1 MFKHYRLRDYD
12 FKLIFLVLVAS
23 AVGILAIG
31 SAKESLQNKQ
41 IAGVLVG
48 LVMMVVISLFDYSML
63 IKLNWIMYAANL
75 VLLGAVIFSD
85 AGDTGGGAQRW
96 LEIGP
101 LRFQPSETAK
111 IILIL
116 FFAQFIMKHKEKFN
130 TFKYIM
136 LCVILV
142 AIPWVLIFEQPDLS
156 TSIIVLMVFCTI
168 MFVGGLSYK
177 VIVGILA
184 VVVPAFLIFLGLA
197 LQPNSVLVEKEII
210 KQYQLNR
217 ILAFTN
223 PEAYA
228 TEEAYQQI
236 NSITAIG
243 SGMLNGKGY
252 KTNEISSVINGNYIS
267 EPQTDF
273 IFAVIG
279 EEFGFKGS
287 VVVVLLL
294 MFIALECFS
303 VAAKAKDLSGRII
316 AGGMGGLVAFQSFV
330 NIGVATFI
338 LPNTGLPLPFI
349 SYGLT
354 SLWSLY
360 IGMGF
365 VLNVRLQSKKNGDK
379 IIEG

>member
-23 AVGILAIG
+23 AVGVLAIG
-31 SAKESLQNKQ
+31 SAKESLQSKQ
-41 IAGVLVG
+41 VAGVLVG
-48 LVMMVVISLFDYSML
+48 LVMMVVISLLDYSML
-63 IKLNWIMYAANL
+63 IKLNWLMYAANL

-116 FFAQFIMKHKEKFN
+116 FFAQFIMKHKDKFN
-130 TFKYIM
+130 SFKYIM

-142 AIPWVLIFEQPDLS
+142 AIPWVLIFKQPDLS

-184 VVVPAFLIFLGLA
+184 IVVPSLLIFLGLA
-197 LQPNSVLVEKEII
+197 LQPNSVLIEKEII

-217 ILAFTN
+217 ILAFTD
-223 PEAYA
+223 PKAYA

-243 SGMLNGKGY
+243 SGMLDGK
-252 KTNEISSVINGNYIS
+252 
-267 EPQTDF
+267 
-273 IFAVIG
+273 
-279 EEFGFKGS
+279 
-287 VVVVLLL
+287 
-294 MFIALECFS
+294 
-303 VAAKAKDLSGRII
+303 
-316 AGGMGGLVAFQSFV
+316 
-330 NIGVATFI
+330 
-338 LPNTGLPLPFI
+338 
-349 SYGLT
+349 
-354 SLWSLY
+354 
-360 IGMGF
+360 
-365 VLNVRLQSKKNGDK
+365 RLQD
-379 IIEG
+379 

>member
-12 FKLIFLVLVAS
+12 FKLIFLVLVAT

-63 IKLNWIMYAANL
+63 IKLNWVMYAANL

-142 AIPWVLIFEQPDLS
+142 AIPWVLIFKQPDLS

-379 IIEG
+379 IREG